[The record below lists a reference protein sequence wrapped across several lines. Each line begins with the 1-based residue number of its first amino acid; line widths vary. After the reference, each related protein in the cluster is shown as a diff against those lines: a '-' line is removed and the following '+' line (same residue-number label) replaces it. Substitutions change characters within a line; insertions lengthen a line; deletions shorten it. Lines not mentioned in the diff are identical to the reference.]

1 MKNLGYLFAAYT
13 FIWIAILAYVY
24 ILAQR
29 QRNLE
34 REIKTL
40 RQIWERKINGSE

>member
-1 MKNLGYLFAAYT
+1 MENLGYLFAAYI

-24 ILAQR
+24 SLAQR

-34 REIKTL
+34 RELEAL
-40 RQIWERKINGSE
+40 RQIWERKINRGA

>member
-1 MKNLGYLFAAYT
+1 MENLGYLFAAYT

-29 QRNLE
+29 LRNLE
-34 REIKTL
+34 QELEAL
-40 RQIWERKINGSE
+40 RRIWEQKTDRDE